1 MKRAILLTGGTQIA
15 IQAIGLLTG
24 VLVTR
29 WLGPDGRGQLAAI
42 IGWASMIAYLGNFGL
57 PVALTYAAARNPA
70 GRHQLLGNSAAFA
83 LLQWLAL
90 GMIGWLVLPVL
101 LAKHSSELGHLAV
114 LFLWIYLPLNL
125 LTLYTS
131 AILQGSGTYARFNA
145 VRVSVPLMYA
155 VLLLVFWT
163 MHRITVVSVVS
174 INILSNVVAL
184 TLALTLALPSLRRLS
199 VGSSIK
205 WLQLKNLRGNLRYG
219 LSAQIGTLQPFSGM
233 QLDVLALSSLVTTHG
248 LGLYMAALAGANL
261 IRAQGYA
268 VGQVVL
274 PEVARMDDAVQQWRI
289 IRRSMILMGLAGA
302 VGFLVVMIAAQ
313 PLLVIIYGG
322 DFAQASSMLKILVA
336 AGVVGAVY
344 RILADGL
351 RGMGKPGVSTIA
363 ELAGLV
369 AGIAGLALLI
379 PLQGE
384 AGAAWAVLWAS
395 AVSLAVAIGLAKW
408 HRTGSSSSSVTR
420 AAEINP

>member
-29 WLGPDGRGQLAAI
+29 WLGPDGRGQLATI
-42 IGWASMIAYLGNFGL
+42 IGWASMIAYLGNLGL

-90 GMIGWLVLPVL
+90 GVIGWLVLPVL
-101 LAKHSSELGHLAV
+101 LAKHSSGLGHMAV
-114 LFLWIYLPLNL
+114 LYLWIYLPLNL
-125 LTLYTS
+125 LTLYTI
-131 AILQGSGTYARFNA
+131 AILQGSGVYARFNA

-155 VLLLVFWT
+155 VLLLTLWA
-163 MHRITVVSVVS
+163 MHLITVVSVVS
-174 INILSNVVAL
+174 INILSNAVAL
-184 TLALTLALPSLRRLS
+184 ALALTLALPALMRLS
-199 VGSSIK
+199 AGSSIK
-205 WLQLKNLRGNLRYG
+205 WFQLKNLGGNLRYG
-219 LSAQIGTLQPFSGM
+219 LSAQIGTLQPFSGL
-233 QLDVLALSSLVTTHG
+233 QLDVLALSILATTHG

-274 PEVARMDDAVQQWRI
+274 PEVAKMNDTLQQWRI

-302 VGFLVVMIAAQ
+302 VGLFVVMIAAK
-313 PLLVIIYGG
+313 PMLVVIYGG
-322 DFAQASSMLKILVA
+322 VFAQASRMLKILVA

-363 ELAGLV
+363 ELVGVV
-369 AGIAGLALLI
+369 AGIAGLALLV
-379 PLQGE
+379 PLRGE
-384 AGAAWAVLWAS
+384 TGAAWAVLWAS
-395 AVSLAVAIGLAKW
+395 AVSLAVAIVFAMW
-408 HRTGSSSSSVTR
+408 HRAGSSSGVTH
-420 AAEINP
+420 AVEIDP